1 MNPPKLPRMKA
12 RPDATRPYEEIIR
25 AIVVQAAVD
34 YIKAWRMKQTTADI
48 ATASQKI
55 EEVEKFFHSK
65 HFTKLTNLDGKEV
78 LKKIKEIYL

>member
-1 MNPPKLPRMKA
+1 MKHPRMKA
-12 RPDATRPYEEIIR
+12 RFDATRPYEELVR
-25 AIVVQAAVD
+25 AIVIQATVD
-34 YIKAWRMKQTTADI
+34 YISAWQMKETTADI

-65 HFTKLTNLDGKEV
+65 HFTRLTNLDGKEV

>member
-1 MNPPKLPRMKA
+1 MKPLKLPRMKA

-34 YIKAWRMKQTTADI
+34 YIKACRMKQTTADI
-48 ATASQKI
+48 ATANQKI
-55 EEVEKFFHSK
+55 EEVEKFFYSK
-65 HFTKLTNLDGKEV
+65 HFTRLTNLDGKEV